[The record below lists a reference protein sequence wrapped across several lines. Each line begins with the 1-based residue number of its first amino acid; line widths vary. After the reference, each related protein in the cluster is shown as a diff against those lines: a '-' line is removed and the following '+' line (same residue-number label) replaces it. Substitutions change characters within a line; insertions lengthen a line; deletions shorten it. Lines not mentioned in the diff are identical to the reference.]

1 MAGGDPMSM
10 ARSARHFSSLRPAVR
25 IGLLGLAVGAAWL
38 AVSLFTAG
46 SSASADA
53 ADEPDGL
60 LGTVVGTVVST
71 TDAIVEPAAA
81 PVQQKVQAAAQ
92 PVVQAAQPV
101 VSAVRTV
108 TQNVVQPIAQTPAA
122 EPIAQVAQAVQTLPS
137 AAASVVE
144 TASDLEESIPVEA
157 LTASVA
163 SVVDGALD
171 EVGVRLPAVGHV
183 LDELVG
189 SSPTGGLVSAV
200 LGDAVDPVLFVLLP
214 GSEGASSPELAASV
228 PALSASATGRSA
240 AATSNAALLDLTAP
254 TAVAEPAGRTDAGA
268 GSGAPAPAA
277 PSAPP
282 FTPAPGGSGAA
293 GGVSG
298 SAASGASAV
307 SDTADFTFLHEATAS
322 QALSAV
328 CDELPSS
335 PVFDTDSTPD

>member
-1 MAGGDPMSM
+1 MSM
-10 ARSARHFSSLRPAVR
+10 ARSARHFSSLRPAAR

-60 LGTVVGTVVST
+60 LGTVVSAVVST
-71 TDAIVEPAAA
+71 TDAVVEPAAA
-81 PVQQKVQAAAQ
+81 PVQQTVQAVAQ

-101 VSAVRTV
+101 ASAVRTV
-108 TQNVVQPIAQTPAA
+108 TQNAVQPIAQTPAA
-122 EPIAQVAQAVQTLPS
+122 EPIAQVAHTVQALPS

-157 LTASVA
+157 LTASVT

-189 SSPTGGLVSAV
+189 SSPTGGLASAV

-214 GSEGASSPELAASV
+214 GSEGASSPELAASI

-240 AATSNAALLDLTAP
+240 AATASNAALLDLTAT
-254 TAVAEPAGRTDAGA
+254 TAAAEPAGRADTGA

-293 GGVSG
+293 GGVGG

-307 SDTADFTFLHEATAS
+307 SDTADFTFLHEAAAS